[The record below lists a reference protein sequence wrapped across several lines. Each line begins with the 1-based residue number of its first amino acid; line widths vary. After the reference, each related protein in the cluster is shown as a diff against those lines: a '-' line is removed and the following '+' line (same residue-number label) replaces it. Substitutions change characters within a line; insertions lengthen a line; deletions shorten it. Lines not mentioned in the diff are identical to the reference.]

1 MKADASRRLGLC
13 VCCRDAYTKTPG
25 SLMSQAF
32 TPTSQVNAPARTMSG
47 RDIQTLFLASLGGAL
62 EFYDFV
68 VFVFFVLPLSH
79 LFFPPDMAPWLAKLQ
94 VYGIF
99 AAGYLARPLGGI
111 VMAHF
116 GDRQGRKRMFTL
128 SVFLM
133 ALPTLAIGLLPT
145 YAVVGVLAPL
155 LLLLM
160 RVVQG
165 VAIGG
170 EVPGAWVF
178 VAEHAPPGRVGF
190 ACACLTSGLTVG
202 ILIGSLTA
210 AWINHHL
217 LPDEVLRWG
226 WRLPFLLGG
235 VFGFVAVWLR
245 RWLSETPVF
254 AELRER
260 KALSRELPLR
270 IVLAAHRSSVVLS
283 MAVTWTLTAAILVL
297 ILMLPSLAQKSFG
310 IAPDLAFLGNSI
322 AAFCLGVGCIAYG
335 WLADRIGAPRALLFG
350 SLALLAV
357 TYVLFA
363 DLAAG
368 GAHFL
373 ALYALTGFLV
383 GAVGVVPTVMVAV
396 FPAPVRYSG
405 ISFAYNVAYAVFG
418 ASTATLIGYLAER
431 AGRMAPAHYVALTA
445 VVSVVAAW
453 WLMASRRADGQV
465 RENLGSA

>member
-1 MKADASRRLGLC
+1 MTQALPTTAALVSPDRRLG
-13 VCCRDAYTKTPG
+13 A
-25 SLMSQAF
+25 
-32 TPTSQVNAPARTMSG
+32 

-68 VFVFFVLPLSH
+68 VFVFFALPLSH
-79 LFFPPDMAPWLAKLQ
+79 LFFPPNTAPWLAQLQ

-133 ALPTLAIGLLPT
+133 ALPTLAIGLLPV
-145 YAVVGVLAPL
+145 YASVGLLAPL
-155 LLLLM
+155 LLLIM

-178 VAEHAPPGRVGF
+178 VAEHAPRGRVGF

-217 LPDEVLRWG
+217 TPAEVLAWG
-226 WRLPFLLGG
+226 WRAPFLLGG
-235 VFGFVAVWLR
+235 VFGFIAVWLR

-254 AELRER
+254 AQLRER

-270 IVLAAHRSSVVLS
+270 NVLASHGGSVVLS
-283 MAVTWTLTAAILVL
+283 MAVTWMLTAAILVL
-297 ILMLPSLAQKSFG
+297 ILMLPSLVQKSFG
-310 IAPDLAFLGNSI
+310 MAPDVAFLGNSI
-322 AAFCLGVGCIAYG
+322 AAFSLGVGCIAFG
-335 WLADRIGAPRALLFG
+335 WLVDRIGAAWALLLG
-350 SLALLAV
+350 SVALVAV
-357 TYVLFA
+357 TYGLFG

-373 ALYALTGFLV
+373 PLYALTGFLV
-383 GAVGVVPTVMVAV
+383 GTVAVVPTIMVAA
-396 FPAPVRYSG
+396 FPAPIRYSG
-405 ISFAYNVAYAVFG
+405 LSFAYNVAYAVFG

-431 AGRMAPAHYVALTA
+431 AGRMAPAHYVAITA
-445 VVSVVAAW
+445 VVSVLAAL
-453 WLMASRRADGQV
+453 WL
-465 RENLGSA
+465 LGNGRGRGELTD